1 MSTMNMIQIIS
12 ALQDIFNEPLKDGE
26 QRKIV
31 FWVDK
36 DQEFVEEIDQLI
48 IDGVKVQTLSE
59 NNQFYL
65 KHLLEE
71 EDSSSPYLI
80 YTTLEL
86 GLEDNWLADTV
97 YYSKTFYADRIS
109 LIISELQIDPSLRG
123 VIKKYERFFHNK
135 ERYRKFQGLSI
146 ESYSEEMIELAIMSV
161 LCNVKVPDFEEVLK
175 TILMD
180 TLEDGDNRFLTQMD
194 KFFDEEV
201 FWKYVFKQ
209 YGYERDTKTLKT
221 LFIHMAITAF
231 SHSVNEQYLTSVK
244 DFIAVR
250 NRTNCLVFID
260 HWMHHK
266 TDDGVFDEYVEM
278 AEKEIQLP
286 QVLQTVPIEE
296 LKKQKHF
303 PISTERSLYILPIA
317 YLRNS
322 KIMKSTRN

>member
-109 LIISELQIDPSLRG
+109 LIISELQIDPL
-123 VIKKYERFFHNK
+123 
-135 ERYRKFQGLSI
+135 
-146 ESYSEEMIELAIMSV
+146 
-161 LCNVKVPDFEEVLK
+161 
-175 TILMD
+175 
-180 TLEDGDNRFLTQMD
+180 
-194 KFFDEEV
+194 
-201 FWKYVFKQ
+201 
-209 YGYERDTKTLKT
+209 
-221 LFIHMAITAF
+221 
-231 SHSVNEQYLTSVK
+231 
-244 DFIAVR
+244 
-250 NRTNCLVFID
+250 
-260 HWMHHK
+260 
-266 TDDGVFDEYVEM
+266 YVE
-278 AEKEIQLP
+278 L
-286 QVLQTVPIEE
+286 
-296 LKKQKHF
+296 LKNMNVSS
-303 PISTERSLYILPIA
+303 ITRSVIV
-317 YLRNS
+317 S
-322 KIMKSTRN
+322 FKV